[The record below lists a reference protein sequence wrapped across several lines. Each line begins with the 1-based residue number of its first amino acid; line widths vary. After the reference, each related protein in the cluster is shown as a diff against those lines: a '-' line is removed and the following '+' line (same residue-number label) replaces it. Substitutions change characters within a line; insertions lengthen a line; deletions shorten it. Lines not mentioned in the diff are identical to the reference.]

1 MAAIL
6 TIVFELA
13 LPGLLWLLWREAE
26 RSDQEVETLHR
37 SRQAHVPPQARD
49 ARVW

>member
-13 LPGLLWLLWREAE
+13 LPGLLWLVWREAE
-26 RSDQEVETLHR
+26 RADQEVETLHR
-37 SRQAHVPPQARD
+37 SRQAQVPAQAGET
-49 ARVW
+49 RVW